1 MTHRYDVGRWAFE
14 YVSTSTHER
23 YSIDTNGWKTR
34 QFCFSPLLLYAFLL
48 SPHVAQHILKEDIDV
63 FACGYCG
70 QSGEYFFEENN
81 PQDFGSVVK
90 LPKDGEVQSRCC
102 NQKFWS

>member
-1 MTHRYDVGRWAFE
+1 MMLADRRL
-14 YVSTSTHER
+14 SMCRLPLTS
-23 YSIDTNGWKTR
+23 DTLSKR
-34 QFCFSPLLLYAFLL
+34 MVEKFCFSPLLLYAFLL
-48 SPHVAQHILKEDIDV
+48 SPHVAQHILKEDINV

-102 NQKFWS
+102 TQKF